1 MKRIITFSIHGIVL
15 FFFAATFSLSAT
27 SGAKPFLTGD
37 GIELA
42 DHYLVTYSGD
52 EADFRMRMRTLGVTV
67 VRVWDALRI
76 ASVHGVQDN
85 MLAALHA
92 DESIDSFARDVTLHW
107 VHGATPMQNVHVQA
121 GLDAT
126 SVAIPE
132 NAEFYGIQWG
142 LRQIHAAEAWS
153 VSRGSAAVRVGVLDT
168 GISPDHVDLAG
179 KYDLDASINLSA
191 SNTADRSDY
200 IDRHYH
206 GTHISALIAS
216 NNRGVA
222 GVAPD
227 VTLVG
232 VKVLDDEGNASFCN
246 LIAGIMYAVEE
257 ADVDIINL
265 SVGGTGTMEGT
276 DILSG
281 MLHAAI
287 DYAERNG
294 VVVVAAAGNEGVDL
308 GGGTL
313 HNYVVT
319 DESGTILVSATAP
332 VDENGAERI
341 ACYSNFGDGIVGLSA
356 PGGGIDC
363 AQGSYTAMTDM
374 VISALAP
381 AVARRLGLQN
391 PEAWYMFA
399 SGTSMAAPMVTGV
412 AALVKSA
419 NPGMDPAG
427 ICEKLR
433 ASADDL
439 GNAGPDGRYGN
450 GRVNASGALR

>member
-1 MKRIITFSIHGIVL
+1 MKRTIHLSIHVFLLSVL
-15 FFFAATFSLSAT
+15 TLAVSLHAEAAQDRAA
-27 SGAKPFLTGD
+27 GGE

-52 EADFRMRMRTLGVTV
+52 EADFRMRMRVLGISVH
-67 VRVWDALRI
+67 RVWDAIRI
-76 ASVHGVQDN
+76 ASVHGVQDGV
-85 MLAALHA
+85 LAALHA
-92 DESIDSFARDVTLHW
+92 DERIEAFARDVTLHW
-107 VHGATPMQNVHVQA
+107 VHGVTPTQNVHVQA

-126 SVAIPE
+126 SVAAPE
-132 NAEFYGIQWG
+132 SAEFYGIQWG
-142 LRQIHAAEAWS
+142 LQQIRAAEAWR
-153 VSRGSAAVRVGVLDT
+153 VTRGSGAVRVGILDT

-179 KYDLDASINLSA
+179 KYDLDASVNLSA
-191 SNTADRSDY
+191 SNAADRRDF

-206 GTHISALIAS
+206 GTHVSALVAS
-216 NNRGVA
+216 NSRGVA

-232 VKVLDDEGNASFCN
+232 VKVLDDEGNASFCH
-246 LIAGIMYAVEE
+246 LIAGIMYAVDE

-265 SVGGTGTMEGT
+265 SVGGTGTMVGT

-308 GGGTL
+308 GGGAL

-319 DESGTILVSATAP
+319 DETGTILVSATAP
-332 VDENGAERI
+332 DVEDGTERI
-341 ACYSNFGDGIVGLSA
+341 ACYSNYGDDIVGLSA
-356 PGGGIDC
+356 PGGGLDC
-363 AQGSYTAMTDM
+363 AQGSYTSMTDM

-381 AVARRLGLQN
+381 AVARRLGLEN
-391 PEAWYMFA
+391 PESWYMFA

-433 ASADDL
+433 ESADDL
-439 GNAGPDGRYGN
+439 GRSGPDGRYGS